1 MKSPK
6 LLCSIT
12 LFLLFQL
19 TAVKA
24 QVLTVPKLNSTLG
37 NTATITTCDAGTVT
51 FTATGDS
58 GPTALDVEFR
68 IDRGGTIIYP
78 LGAPGPQPV
87 TSFSTNSLQDGDIVY
102 ARVWTYD
109 NGGGNALTNSIT
121 FDIDT
126 FPGAIDFSSDALNN
140 TICND
145 EMVSFT
151 ASSTVSTTLF
161 QYFINGI
168 SIQGPSTQTT
178 FTHLITDVSTVT
190 LLASDNSCERRMEI
204 RIDEIVLNPYQRGLL
219 PDNSFLFL

>member
-1 MKSPK
+1 MQVQLHLQLPETVV
-6 LLCSIT
+6 LLH
-12 LFLLFQL
+12 
-19 TAVKA
+19 
-24 QVLTVPKLNSTLG
+24 
-37 NTATITTCDAGTVT
+37 
-51 FTATGDS
+51 
-58 GPTALDVEFR
+58 DVEFR

-168 SIQGPSTQTT
+168 SKGTKHAN
-178 FTHLITDVSTVT
+178 HLYSFNYRCFYGNP
-190 LLASDNSCERRMEI
+190 LASDNS
-204 RIDEIVLNPYQRGLL
+204 L
-219 PDNSFLFL
+219 

>member
-1 MKSPK
+1 MKFPR
-6 LLCSIT
+6 LLCSVT
-12 LFLLFQL
+12 LLLLMQL
-19 TAVKA
+19 TAVQA
-24 QVLTVPKLNSTLG
+24 QILTVPKLNSTLG

-51 FTATGDS
+51 FKATGDS

-68 IDRGGTIIYP
+68 IDRGGTTIYP
-78 LGAPGPQPV
+78 LGIGRQPI
-87 TSFSTNSLQDGDIVY
+87 TSFATNTLQDGDIVY
-102 ARVWTYD
+102 ALVWTND

-190 LLASDNSCERRMEI
+190 LLVSDNSCERRMEI
-204 RIDEIVLNPYQRGLL
+204 RFDEIVLL
-219 PDNSFLFL
+219 PGSVTGGGQ